1 MEDVRHPTSR
11 QPGSGPISCRS
22 VGRWLC
28 LALCISGLAGCSLFV
43 IAGKVFFG
51 DPTRTSAFHEGT
63 GVDLTESEKK
73 VVVLCSAPSMIEDC
87 GELSVNYEIVESVS
101 RRLKREGVKL
111 IDSNEVRTWMDD
123 NGGRL
128 NDPRDLAEDFD
139 VDYILYISL
148 ARVNFREPN
157 SPSLYRGSASGDVFA
172 YKVTKKDSGHTE
184 VHEVF
189 SKGFNSTYP
198 EFHPISAQQL
208 DSLRIFQKK
217 FLDRVSGQLSQ
228 LFYDHKVSEEIE

>member
-1 MEDVRHPTSR
+1 
-11 QPGSGPISCRS
+11 
-22 VGRWLC
+22 
-28 LALCISGLAGCSLFV
+28 
-43 IAGKVFFG
+43 
-51 DPTRTSAFHEGT
+51 
-63 GVDLTESEKK
+63 
-73 VVVLCSAPSMIEDC
+73 MIEEG
-87 GELSVNYEIVESVS
+87 GELSANYEIVEAIS
-101 RRLKREGVKL
+101 RHLKREGVKL

-128 NDPRDLAEDFD
+128 DDPRDLAEDFE

-148 ARVNFREPN
+148 ARINFHEPN
-157 SPSLYRGSASGDVFA
+157 SPNLYRGSASGDVFV
-172 YKVTKKDSGHTE
+172 YEVEKKDGQSE

-198 EFHPISAQQL
+198 EFHPVSADQI

-228 LFYDHKVSEEIE
+228 LFYDHKISEEIQ

>member
-1 MEDVRHPTSR
+1 MEDVRHPPLR
-11 QPGSGPISCRS
+11 PPRFGPVSCRS
-22 VGRWLC
+22 LGQWLC
-28 LALCISGLAGCSLFV
+28 LGLCISALAGCSLFV
-43 IAGKVFFG
+43 IAGKVLFG
-51 DPTRTSAFHEGT
+51 DPTVTSAFHEGT
-63 GVDLTESEKK
+63 GVDLAEGETK
-73 VVVLCSAPSMIEDC
+73 VVVLCSAPSMIEDS

-101 RRLKREGVKL
+101 RRLKRRGVHL

-128 NDPRDLAEDFD
+128 DDPRDLADDFD

-148 ARVNFREPN
+148 AQVNFREPN
-157 SPSLYRGSASGDVFA
+157 SPSLYRGAANGEVFV
-172 YKVTKKDSGHTE
+172 YQVKKKDSGHAD

-189 SKGFNSTYP
+189 SKGFSSTYP
-198 EFHPISAQQL
+198 EFHPISAQQI

-217 FLDRVSGQLSQ
+217 FLDRVSGELSQ